1 MLFSMGCFNA
11 TCIVSG
17 LAIEAGDP
25 VRFLALTESGYY
37 NGNDH
42 ICYVTGRWQPRTAPL
57 RAEYNDYGSIE
68 NVQESLSER
77 VFFKLFDL
85 DVIEK
90 GVGDN
95 QCHDVHVRKGM
106 SQDEWLTALWEG
118 RVFVDDDSEM
128 RNPNYVHE
136 DKDEYHRKGIPTL
149 ARIEK
154 VLKEADLP
162 VTTEYG
168 AKGFVIDDV
177 TEGFI
182 RVRNGR
188 FEEDQKTKALE
199 KALKIIQAAGYA
211 GMIMCGTGNYA
222 NNAEILVAPKPG
234 TVNENGSQFRLSV
247 AGLNK
252 EHSKSERA
260 VSQAMIREDVW
271 QILLNMTIQSWRGA
285 EEWTYALVKAHAHQ
299 ALVEEREWKKKL
311 DTPSPEERALLAL
324 KHSLREDGHGNLFL
338 QYMRGPEGVSGV
350 YFRQAFELATEL
362 ATSDAELEAFVDDLA
377 EMMFVQMA
385 YSHIHGQW
393 HPTTNSGQEGNWEA
407 HREFLL
413 KLAKIKGKWE
423 EDEDEDG

>member
-1 MLFSMGCFNA
+1 MGCFNA
-11 TCIVSG
+11 TCIISG

-25 VRFLALTESGYY
+25 VRFLALTESRYHS
-37 NGNDH
+37 GNEH

-68 NVQESLSER
+68 NIWESLSER
-77 VFFKLFDL
+77 VFFKSFDL
-85 DVIEK
+85 DAIEK

-95 QCHDVHVRKGM
+95 RCHDVHVRKGM
-106 SQDEWLTALWEG
+106 SQDEWLKALWEG
-118 RVFVDDDSEM
+118 RVFVDDDAEM

-136 DKDEYHRKGIPTL
+136 DKDEYHQKGVPTL
-149 ARIEK
+149 ARVEK

-168 AKGFVIDDV
+168 AKGFVID
-177 TEGFI
+177 EMLYGFI

-199 KALKIIQAAGYA
+199 KALKVIHAAGYA

-234 TVNENGSQFRLSV
+234 MVDENGSQFRLSV

-252 EHSKSERA
+252 EHNKSERA

-271 QILLNMTIQSWRGA
+271 QILLNTTIEGWDGKC
-285 EEWTYALVKAHAHQ
+285 TYEVVRDQARKALANDRERKKSLETITDPEVRALQ
-299 ALVEEREWKKKL
+299 ALRF
-311 DTPSPEERALLAL
+311 
-324 KHSLREDGHGNLFL
+324 SLRDEDDLKNIFI
-338 QYMRGPEGVSGV
+338 RGLLPHEGVSGF
-350 YFRQAFELATEL
+350 YFRHAFELGQEL
-362 ATSDAELEAFVDDLA
+362 ATSDAELDVFVDDLA
-377 EMMFVQMA
+377 EMMFVQLA

-393 HPTTNSGQEGNWEA
+393 HPTTNSNQDGNWDA
-407 HREFLL
+407 HREFFL

-423 EDEDEDG
+423 VDDEDE

>member
-1 MLFSMGCFNA
+1 MGCFNA

-25 VRFLALTESGYY
+25 VRFLALSESRYHK
-37 NGNDH
+37 GNEH

-68 NVQESLSER
+68 NIWESLSKR
-77 VFFKLFDL
+77 VFFKSFDL
-85 DVIEK
+85 DAIEK

-106 SQDEWLTALWEG
+106 SQDEWLEALWEG
-118 RVFVDDDSEM
+118 RVFVDDDAEM
-128 RNPNYVHE
+128 RNPNFVHE

-149 ARIEK
+149 ACIEK

-199 KALKIIQAAGYA
+199 KALKVIQAAGYA

-271 QILLNMTIQSWRGA
+271 QILLNMTLKNWDG
-285 EEWTYALVKAHAHQ
+285 ECTYEIVRDQARKALANDRERKKNLETVTDPEVKALQ
-299 ALVEEREWKKKL
+299 ALRF
-311 DTPSPEERALLAL
+311 
-324 KHSLREDGHGNLFL
+324 SLRVEDDKNIFIHGLL
-338 QYMRGPEGVSGV
+338 PQMGASGF
-350 YFRQAFELATEL
+350 YFRQAYELGQEL

-377 EMMFVQMA
+377 EMMFVQLA

-393 HPTTNSGQEGNWEA
+393 HPMTNSSQDGNWEA
-407 HREFLL
+407 HRAFLS
-413 KLAKIKGKWE
+413 KLAEIKGKWE
-423 EDEDEDG
+423 VDEDEE